1 MSFTGTLHLP
11 GEPGFEPAA
20 VGRVFNARRPER
32 RPAAVLEAA
41 TEADVVAGV
50 RLARERGWQVAI
62 RSGGHSWAA
71 WSVREDA
78 LLIDLGGLRELEI
91 GDDGGVRAGPAI
103 RGADLAP
110 ALAARGRIFPGGHCP
125 TVGIG
130 GFLLQGGQGWNCRG
144 WGWGAQ
150 YVEAIDVVCADGE
163 LRHASETENAELLWA
178 ARGAGPGY
186 FGVVTRFHLRTRPA
200 PRAMVQSTYA
210 YPAERYDEVMP
221 WFAATQRTLDPIV
234 EIVALGATVPF
245 LHDGPVLLVRG
256 VAMTDTPEAGQ
267 AALAPL
273 ETCPIIDAALVR
285 VVAEPTSIENEFVD
299 QYRANPEDHRYGVDN
314 AWLSVPDELSGPA
327 PAPGL
332 HRAPEREVV
341 LALVQPGPAH
351 RAARHGVLAAVADLL
366 RLLRRV
372 GGRRRRRPLPRLAG
386 RGVRRGGAARRRLL
400 PGRLGL
406 PGPPGALH
414 GRGQLAPAAGAARP
428 LGPRRPVLLLSRGSG
443 AWLTGWPGASSS

>member
-163 LRHASETENAELLWA
+163 LRHASETDNAELLWA

-256 VAMTDTPEAGQ
+256 VAMTDTPEAGR

-314 AWLSVPDELSGPA
+314 AWLSVPDEVSRPA
-327 PAPGL
+327 
-332 HRAPEREVV
+332 
-341 LALVQPGPAH
+341 
-351 RAARHGVLAAVADLL
+351 
-366 RLLRRV
+366 
-372 GGRRRRRPLPRLAG
+372 
-386 RGVRRGGAARRRLL
+386 AARRAFTELPNAKSFSLWYSQDPLIELPDMAFSLQSPIYFASYVVWEDAADDARYRGWLAEVFTEVEPHADGAYLGDSDFQVRPARFMAEDNWRRLQAL
-400 PGRLGL
+400 RGRWDPDGLFCSYLGD
-406 PGPPGALH
+406 PAH
-414 GRGQLAPAAGAARP
+414 G
-428 LGPRRPVLLLSRGSG
+428 
-443 AWLTGWPGASSS
+443 

>member
-11 GEPGFEPAA
+11 GEPGFEQAA

-234 EIVALGATVPF
+234 EVVALGVTVPF
-245 LHDGPVLLVRG
+245 LHDGPLLLVRG
-256 VAMTDTPEAGQ
+256 VAMTDTPEAGH

-273 ETCPIIDAALVR
+273 ETCPIVDDALVR

-314 AWLSVPDELSGPA
+314 AWLSVPDEVSVPLLRTAFTELPNAKSFSLWYSQDPLIELPDMAFSLQSPIYFASYVVWEDAADDARYRGWLAEVFAEVEPHADGSYLGDSDFQVRPA
-327 PAPGL
+327 RFMAEDNWRRLQALRGRWDPDGL
-332 HRAPEREVV
+332 FCSYLGE
-341 LALVQPGPAH
+341 PAH
-351 RAARHGVLAAVADLL
+351 G
-366 RLLRRV
+366 
-372 GGRRRRRPLPRLAG
+372 
-386 RGVRRGGAARRRLL
+386 
-400 PGRLGL
+400 
-406 PGPPGALH
+406 
-414 GRGQLAPAAGAARP
+414 
-428 LGPRRPVLLLSRGSG
+428 
-443 AWLTGWPGASSS
+443 

>member
-1 MSFTGTLHLP
+1 MGGLERARGRSADRP
-11 GEPGFEPAA
+11 G
-20 VGRVFNARRPER
+20 
-32 RPAAVLEAA
+32 RPA
-41 TEADVVAGV
+41 T
-50 RLARERGWQVAI
+50 
-62 RSGGHSWAA
+62 SST
-71 WSVREDA
+71 
-78 LLIDLGGLRELEI
+78 I

-150 YVEAIDVVCADGE
+150 YVEAIDVVSPTASCAMP
-163 LRHASETENAELLWA
+163 RRPTTAELLWA

-210 YPAERYDEVMP
+210 YPAERSTRSCRGSRP
-221 WFAATQRTLDPIV
+221 RSGRSTRSSRSSRWAQP
-234 EIVALGATVPF
+234 AL
-245 LHDGPVLLVRG
+245 LHDGPAAARAGRG
-256 VAMTDTPEAGQ
+256 LTDTPEAGR

-273 ETCPIIDAALVR
+273 ERARLDAALVAR
-285 VVAEPTSIENEFVD
+285 GRADIDREQFVD

-314 AWLSVPDELSGPA
+314 AWLSVPDEVSVPLLRDAFTELPNAKSFSLWYSQA
-327 PAPGL
+327 PL
-332 HRAPEREVV
+332 
-341 LALVQPGPAH
+341 H

-372 GGRRRRRPLPRLAG
+372 GGRRRRRSHRGWLAEVFAEWSRIADG
-386 RGVRRGGAARRRLL
+386 AYLGDSDFQVRPARFMAEDNWR
-400 PGRLGL
+400 
-406 PGPPGALH
+406 A
-414 GRGQLAPAAGAARP
+414 AAGAARP
-428 LGPRRPVLLLSRGSG
+428 LGPRRPVLLLPRGSG